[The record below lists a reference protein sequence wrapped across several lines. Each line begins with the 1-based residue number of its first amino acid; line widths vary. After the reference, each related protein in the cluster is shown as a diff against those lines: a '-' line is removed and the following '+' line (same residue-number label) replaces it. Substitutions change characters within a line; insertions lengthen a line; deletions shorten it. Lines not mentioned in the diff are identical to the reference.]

1 MHAHPPPQPLAL
13 HVPTKAARQE
23 REDGTDRTLRP
34 QLPIWIPALDILA
47 GAKKKKK
54 NKARIIVQSPPQTQC
69 IHFYHSYHELVL
81 TSTNHH

>member
-47 GAKKKKK
+47 GAKKKK